1 MLLSTNDDHRWKL
14 LGWGSA
20 SLLTLLYL
28 RHLAKQPWAPAAA
41 EWKILQTLWHEGL
54 LKVFFPTPE
63 DGTSEL
69 SLIQRLRRVQELRS
83 MLGLER
89 FHQIDVARRNVLG
102 TDGWGK
108 TTGTHHL
115 QHLPSLV
122 FRGDDQQ
129 LANDALRRSQRLF
142 ANPEAL
148 KLQEEWERTPIIK
161 DLVLVG
167 GGHSHVHVL
176 RMLGME
182 PMPGVRVTMV
192 TRDVETPYSG
202 MLPGHIAGMYTRRE
216 CHLDLNILAR
226 FARVRLIHATVEA
239 IDVKQKQVLLSGDRP
254 PIGYD
259 VLSIN
264 IGSAPKVQC
273 DAHATASGH
282 NVTPVKPI
290 DGFGARWDSLLER
303 LPDWK
308 GGTEPRRV
316 LVVGGGAGG
325 FELAMTMHARL
336 TKELQRLGSATV
348 KVALVT
354 RSGLLPQ
361 HTVGARALAA
371 KALRDK
377 GIELYSGYEVSHADA
392 GQLHCKDGRTL
403 SYDECIWCTQGSPQ
417 SWVSSS
423 GLRTDQDGFLLVDQ
437 QMRCHTLEQADDAPI
452 FAGGDIASIDGH
464 PRPKA
469 GVFAVMAG
477 MTLWLNLRATLRGE
491 KLVTY
496 WPQVSFLGLLN
507 LGDGSCIASKGPL
520 ATHGQWLWELKDWID
535 RRWMWN
541 YSEGLPEMPTVSG
554 GAAPGGAVALAAGQ
568 RATALLRQTA
578 MRCGGCGAKVGAT
591 TLTQA
596 MRRVESFIPKQPL
609 SKKAE
614 VMLGAGDDAAVVDF
628 LDAGR
633 RISTVQTIDFFRSF
647 IDDPFVFGQV
657 AAFHAL
663 SDVEA
668 MGAEPSTALALV
680 QIPYAL
686 EEKQE
691 EDLVQLMAG
700 ASVALKSVGCALV
713 GGHTCEA
720 KELGLGFSVC
730 GTMDSS
736 VMKKSL
742 MKPGDLLI
750 LTKPLGT
757 GALFAADMRAKA
769 RGPWIQQALR
779 SMATSNGRAAKI
791 LHSKGSVA
799 CTDVTGFGLIGHLF
813 EMCSQSEMQVRIQL
827 QKVPFYQGAIDCV
840 EMGIESSLQVSNVR
854 LRRAV
859 TSEDQVRSHP
869 AYPLLFDP
877 QTAGGLLAAV
887 PKDDAEQCV
896 AELRASGATFA
907 AIIGSVPALGGW
919 QIPQSLVLR
928 FDVTGCAEE
937 ALDFALKTFACGLF
951 PDRSGCDPV
960 EQKDGDFGWQCVA
973 TPTEIPGAPGFTSLA
988 AGEDGCLGI
997 TPEGDVH
1004 RWVATGNSGT
1014 ITRGFAMEWTLS
1026 VLKDEANQ
1034 RLQLRDIALGYRSQS
1049 PARSRGRLVA
1059 VALMDSG
1066 DVFASQAWYDDG
1078 GDGREGH
1085 LPMSCPE
1092 WHPLNSTT
1100 FLHPPLAQKII

>member
-1 MLLSTNDDHRWKL
+1 MVLLTSDDHRWKL
-14 LGWGSA
+14 LGLGSA

-28 RHLAKQPWAPAAA
+28 RELAKQPWAPAAA
-41 EWKILQTLWHEGL
+41 EWKILQTLWCEGL

-89 FHQIDVARRNVLG
+89 FHQIDVARRSVLG
-102 TDGWGK
+102 TGWGK
-108 TTGTHHL
+108 TTGTHHM
-115 QHLPSLV
+115 QHLPTLV

-129 LANDALRRSQRLF
+129 LATDALRRSQRLL
-142 ANPEAL
+142 ANPSEAL

-182 PMPGVRVTMV
+182 PMPGVRVTLV

-239 IDVKQKQVLLSGDRP
+239 IDVEQKQVLLSGDRP
-254 PIGYD
+254 PIRYD

-264 IGSAPKVQC
+264 IGSAPKVQG
-273 DAHATASGH
+273 DAQSASG

-290 DGFGARWDSLLER
+290 DGFGARWDALLER
-303 LPDWK
+303 LPEWK
-308 GGTEPRRV
+308 GERRV

-336 TKELQRLGSATV
+336 TKELQKLGGATV
-348 KVALVT
+348 KVGLVT
-354 RSGLLPQ
+354 RSALLPQ
-361 HTVGARALAA
+361 HTLGARALAA
-371 KALRDK
+371 KAMRDK

-392 GQLHCKDGRTL
+392 GQLHCTDGRTL
-403 SYDECIWCTQGSPQ
+403 SYDECIWCTEGSPQ

-423 GLRTDQDGFLLVDQ
+423 GLRTDEHGFLLVDQ
-437 QMRCHTLEQADDAPI
+437 HMRCHKLTHDAPI

-507 LGDGSCIASKGPL
+507 LGDGSCIASKGSL
-520 ATHGQWLWELKDWID
+520 AMHGQWLWELKDWID

-541 YSEGLPEMPTVSG
+541 YSEGLPEMPTVAGSA
-554 GAAPGGAVALAAGQ
+554 AAPGSAVALAAGQ
-568 RATALLRQTA
+568 RATALLRQRA
-578 MRCGGCGAKVGAT
+578 MRCGGCGAKVGAS
-591 TLTQA
+591 TLAQA
-596 MRRVESFIPKQPL
+596 MRRVESFIPRQPL
-609 SKKAE
+609 NKKAE

-633 RISTVQTIDFFRSF
+633 RFSTVQTIDFFRSF
-647 IDDPFVFGQV
+647 IDDPFLFGQV
-657 AAFHAL
+657 AAFHVL

-691 EDLVQLMAG
+691 DDLVQLMAE

-730 GTMDSS
+730 GTSESS

-742 MKPGDLLI
+742 MKPGDALI

-757 GALFAADMRAKA
+757 GALFAGDMRAKA
-769 RGPWIQQALR
+769 RGPWIQQAVR
-779 SMATSNGRAAKI
+779 SMATSNGKAAKI

-813 EMCSQSEMQVRIQL
+813 EMCSQSEMQVQIQL

-859 TSEDQVRSHP
+859 KSQEQVRSHP

-887 PKDDAEQCV
+887 PKDYAEQCV
-896 AELRASGATFA
+896 AELRASGASFA
-907 AIIGSVPALGGW
+907 AIIGSVLEKA
-919 QIPQSLVLR
+919 S
-928 FDVTGCAEE
+928 
-937 ALDFALKTFACGLF
+937 
-951 PDRSGCDPV
+951 
-960 EQKDGDFGWQCVA
+960 
-973 TPTEIPGAPGFTSLA
+973 APEVINVVSA
-988 AGEDGCLGI
+988 
-997 TPEGDVH
+997 
-1004 RWVATGNSGT
+1004 
-1014 ITRGFAMEWTLS
+1014 
-1026 VLKDEANQ
+1026 
-1034 RLQLRDIALGYRSQS
+1034 
-1049 PARSRGRLVA
+1049 
-1059 VALMDSG
+1059 
-1066 DVFASQAWYDDG
+1066 
-1078 GDGREGH
+1078 
-1085 LPMSCPE
+1085 
-1092 WHPLNSTT
+1092 
-1100 FLHPPLAQKII
+1100 